1 MKVLFLDI
9 DGVLNNDETTDKTP
23 SGFTGVDMILVQR
36 LQHLIE
42 ATSAKIVLSSTWK
55 EEWNK
60 DKHLC
65 HPDGQY
71 LSEKLKDC
79 GLIIEDK
86 ISDGVLSHRGLQIK
100 EYLDKHKH
108 ITSYA
113 IVDDFNF
120 DFADVSDLKR
130 HFIQTNKSI
139 GLTDEDVNC
148 LISILGKN

>member
-1 MKVLFLDI
+1 MKVLFLDV

-86 ISDGVLSHRGLQIK
+86 ISDGPLSHRGFQIK
-100 EYLDKHKH
+100 EYLDKHKY

-113 IVDDFNF
+113 IVDDFEF
-120 DFADVSDLKR
+120 DFAGVSDLKR

-139 GLTDEDVNC
+139 GLTDENVNC
-148 LISILGKN
+148 LISILRKN